1 MSDAT
6 ININTGVSLNTLLT
20 GIQSSIVSSNK
31 KNSDNYISNFSS
43 YFTNNNDILIPN
55 TTKFSIPK
63 VNNVDVVSTV
73 APLPVGSIMLN
84 NKNVIY
90 GYTHWNLYK
99 IYNPQTKEVN
109 TIVYEINNN
118 NPVLSDLNKFNEQ
131 IELNE
136 RNYDL
141 AYGKYDKT
149 LHNILFNDNINYN
162 WIDYE
167 KDITQLILS

>member
-90 GYTHWNLYK
+90 GNTHWNLYK
-99 IYNPQTKEVN
+99 IYNP
-109 TIVYEINNN
+109 
-118 NPVLSDLNKFNEQ
+118 
-131 IELNE
+131 
-136 RNYDL
+136 
-141 AYGKYDKT
+141 
-149 LHNILFNDNINYN
+149 
-162 WIDYE
+162 
-167 KDITQLILS
+167 